1 MAVINESTN
10 KCWRGCGEKGTPMHC
25 WWECRLVQ
33 AQWKAVWRCLQKLN
47 MKLPYD
53 PAIPSTSGNLS
64 KEIQNTDSKLYMHP
78 YIHCSVIYN
87 SHDLKAAQASISR

>member
-1 MAVINESTN
+1 
-10 KCWRGCGEKGTPMHC
+10 
-25 WWECRLVQ
+25 
-33 AQWKAVWRCLQKLN
+33 

-78 YIHCSVIYN
+78 YIHRSVIYN
-87 SHDLKAAQASISR
+87 NQVLEAAQVSISK